1 MSETLLHLVF
11 GGVVSDPAGTDF
23 VDASEIHLVGMYPNN
38 AEALIAW
45 KGVSHTKVD
54 DAHYK
59 YVIVHLHKV
68 LEPELEDS

>member
-38 AEALIAW
+38 AKALIAW
-45 KGVSHTKVD
+45 KGASP
-54 DAHYK
+54 YK
-59 YVIVHLHKV
+59 GG
-68 LEPELEDS
+68 